1 MSDSNSASQQLA
13 EAQKT
18 QAELTSKIDALLKQ
32 TRDEDLAT
40 AKRIIKTHSFTATD
54 LKPELKTR
62 GVTRTPRKSATR
74 GRKKA

>member
-13 EAQKT
+13 TAQKE
-18 QAELTSKIDALLKQ
+18 QAELTAKIEALLKQ

-40 AKRIIKTHSFTATD
+40 AKRVIKTHGFTATE

-62 GVTRTPRKSATR
+62 GATKTPRKSAGR
-74 GRKKA
+74 PRKK